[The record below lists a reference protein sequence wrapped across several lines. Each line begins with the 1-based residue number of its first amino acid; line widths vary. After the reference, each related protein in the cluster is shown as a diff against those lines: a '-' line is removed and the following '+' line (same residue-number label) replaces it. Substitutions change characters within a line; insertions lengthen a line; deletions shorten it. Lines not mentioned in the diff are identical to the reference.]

1 MAVYGYKPRNTK
13 DYWPIPEARSTKEAF
28 SPTGFRE
35 SQTLLTPLF
44 QTCSLHNCGTINFC
58 CFKVPIC
65 LWIMTNCANLLERW
79 EYQTI
84 LPVSLRNLYAGQKT
98 TVRTLYGT
106 TDWLKI
112 NKGVMTGLS
121 AVTLFV

>member
-1 MAVYGYKPRNTK
+1 M
-13 DYWPIPEARSTKEAF
+13 
-28 SPTGFRE
+28 
-35 SQTLLTPLF
+35 
-44 QTCSLHNCGTINFC
+44 
-58 CFKVPIC
+58 
-65 LWIMTNCANLLERW
+65 WIMTNCAKPLERW

-84 LPVSLRNLYAGQKT
+84 LPVSLRKLYAGQKT

-112 NKGVMTGLS
+112 RKGVMTGLS